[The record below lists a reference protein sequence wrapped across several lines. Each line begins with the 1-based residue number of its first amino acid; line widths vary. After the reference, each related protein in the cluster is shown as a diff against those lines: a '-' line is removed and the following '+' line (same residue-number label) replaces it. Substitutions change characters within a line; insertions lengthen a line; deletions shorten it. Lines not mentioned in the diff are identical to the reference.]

1 VPARLRQAPA
11 IARLD
16 SGVDSSA
23 VESAVIPL
31 ELRDI
36 PALAPVALPLL
47 TLSSRQREHRSC
59 NSDAQVAIQRRDAV
73 MSSVDYLILD
83 AKQAILEEQHRRYL
97 ALQQAGRLTEAKQQ
111 YQVTLKCAV
120 ELLNHSLEVL
130 KRIKIQRPES
140 NA

>member
-1 VPARLRQAPA
+1 M
-11 IARLD
+11 
-16 SGVDSSA
+16 G
-23 VESAVIPL
+23 
-31 ELRDI
+31 
-36 PALAPVALPLL
+36 
-47 TLSSRQREHRSC
+47 
-59 NSDAQVAIQRRDAV
+59 
-73 MSSVDYLILD
+73 SVDYLILD

-130 KRIKIQRPES
+130 KRIKIQRPEA